1 MQETAINQKRKF
13 SWPLFLSPFISR
25 LGDALYIF
33 GLNWFIVKATG
44 TASLLGIVQGIG
56 GLVLVLADL
65 LAGPLVDSVNRK
77 QVMLWSDIISF
88 VACLMMALIVD
99 VNHPIFYQLVLLT
112 VILDIGLGFN
122 FPAAKAMVPELIEE
136 PELQR
141 FNALSNTSLNLADI
155 FAPLLGGALLAVSWI
170 NFREFLFINA
180 ASFLLSIALLLGIR
194 YKYQPTTGKKLSIWT
209 SLQSGFKYVAGKP
222 VLVKMVAID
231 SVVNIFYA
239 AFNLLLPYDVKHY
252 FGGDEHLY
260 SYLMAVMAIGG
271 MLGGL
276 SLIRAKTTRTL
287 PQIERDIYLLA
298 GVMLL
303 AGLWRPYPVLL
314 GMTALYGFLISRIG
328 VGLFTLVQN
337 ETEVAFLG
345 RVFGIWFISVDFMHP
360 VGNFIFGFVIDW
372 LADDTFILMG
382 IALASSLLIVDVL
395 FRRHRQKQL

>member
-1 MQETAINQKRKF
+1 MAQNAPLNQKRKF

-44 TASLLGIVQGIG
+44 TASILGVVQGIG
-56 GLVLVLADL
+56 GLVLVAADV

-77 QVMLWSDIISF
+77 RVMLWSDIISF
-88 VACLMMALIVD
+88 VACLLMALIVD

-112 VILDIGLGFN
+112 AILDIGLGFN
-122 FPAAKAMVPELIEE
+122 FPAAKAMVPELIQDSA
-136 PELQR
+136 LQR
-141 FNALSNTSLNLADI
+141 FNAISNTSLSLADI

-170 NFREFLFINA
+170 NFREFLLINA
-180 ASFLLSIALLLGIR
+180 FSFLLSIALLLGIR
-194 YKYQPTTGKKLSIWT
+194 YRYRPSKSGRLSIWT
-209 SLQSGFKYVAGKP
+209 SLQDGFKYVMGKP
-222 VLVKMVAID
+222 VLVKMVVID

-252 FGGDEHLY
+252 FGGNEHLY

-276 SLIRAKTTRTL
+276 SLVRARSARAL

-298 GVMLL
+298 VVMLI
-303 AGLWRPYPVLL
+303 AGVWRPYPVLL
-314 GMTALYGFLISRIG
+314 AMTGLYGFLISRIG

-337 ETEVAFLG
+337 VTDVAYLG

-360 VGNFIFGFVIDW
+360 LGNFIFGFVIDW
-372 LADDTFILMG
+372 LGDGTFVLMG
-382 IALASSLLIVDVL
+382 ILLALCLGFTDLV
-395 FRRHRQKQL
+395 FRKHTTV